1 MIPLD
6 WCVLFFSGMLVVLLN
21 YKEIRNL
28 YSPILY
34 NSFFPRLF
42 IWYIWFIIGTL
53 PFYLLYPDWMW
64 AYFIKPS
71 TASFIL
77 GAVFFYFFT
86 FAFFFAGYL
95 SMAVIVREESK
106 KARAGGVLLLLA
118 FALILAVMAI
128 AGLWEQFW
136 TVTSYEGF
144 HSGVKEPVK
153 YKELFWKIY
162 AVAGVLMVWMFN
174 WIFSLQDKFAKRKIR
189 YRNIDSTPIN
199 TNRQDSGRK
208 ELII

>member
-6 WCVLFFSGMLVVLLN
+6 WCVLFLSGMLVVLLN

-34 NSFFPRLF
+34 NNFFRRLF
-42 IWYIWFIIGTL
+42 LWYVWFIIGTL

-64 AYFIKPS
+64 AYLIKSS
-71 TASFIL
+71 TVPLIL

-86 FAFFFAGYL
+86 FVFFVAGYL
-95 SMAVIVREESK
+95 FMAVIVREESK
-106 KARAGGVLLLLA
+106 KVRAGGTLLLLV
-118 FALILAVMAI
+118 FALILAVMAM
-128 AGLWEQFW
+128 AGLWERFW
-136 TVTSYEGF
+136 TLTSYEGF
-144 HSGVKEPVK
+144 NSGVKEPVK

-162 AVAGVLMVWMFN
+162 AVAVLLMVWMFN

-189 YRNIDSTPIN
+189 YRNTDSTSTN

-208 ELII
+208 DLII